1 MAGGTQPVTFARII
15 AVALLVLVFAPVAAL
30 FWRGGGDVA
39 APSPAFWGAL
49 RFTVLQAGL
58 SALLSVA
65 LAVPVAKALARRR
78 FAGRGALI
86 ALLGAPFL
94 LPVVVAIL
102 GLLAVFGRQ
111 GPVND
116 ALALVGLPRLSI
128 FGLQGVLLAHVF
140 LNLPFAVRMI
150 LQGWQAIPAERLRL
164 AATLG
169 LPPSAMLRHLE
180 SPMLMRV
187 VPGALLV
194 IFLLCLGS
202 FVVALILGGG
212 PGAATLE
219 LAIYQALRFDFDLSA
234 AAGLALAQYGLCLA
248 AVALVWMVPETV
260 GFGAALDRRLD
271 LPAPAGWRKAAD
283 AVAIAAMVL
292 FLLAPSGAVVLRG
305 LPGLLSLPA
314 AVGPA
319 LLTSLAIA
327 LMASLL
333 ATAAALVLALA
344 VARGGRGLELA
355 AMVPMTAS
363 PLVLGTG
370 VFLISRPF
378 ASPEALALP
387 VTLLVNAALSLPFV
401 FRLILPQAISLQ
413 QDYGR
418 LATALDL
425 RGLAR
430 LRVLDLP
437 RLARPLGF
445 GAGVAAALSM
455 GDLGVI
461 ALFASDGSVTLPL
474 VIQRLVGAYRMGE
487 AAAASLV
494 LVAASFALF
503 TAFDHLGRRH
513 AAT

>member
-15 AVALLVLVFAPVAAL
+15 AVALVVLVVAPVAAL

-212 PGAATLE
+212 PGGCDAGTG
-219 LAIYQALRFDFDLSA
+219 DLS
-234 AAGLALAQYGLCLA
+234 GA
-248 AVALVWMVPETV
+248 AV
-260 GFGAALDRRLD
+260 
-271 LPAPAGWRKAAD
+271 
-283 AVAIAAMVL
+283 
-292 FLLAPSGAVVLRG
+292 
-305 LPGLLSLPA
+305 
-314 AVGPA
+314 
-319 LLTSLAIA
+319 
-327 LMASLL
+327 
-333 ATAAALVLALA
+333 
-344 VARGGRGLELA
+344 
-355 AMVPMTAS
+355 
-363 PLVLGTG
+363 
-370 VFLISRPF
+370 
-378 ASPEALALP
+378 
-387 VTLLVNAALSLPFV
+387 
-401 FRLILPQAISLQ
+401 
-413 QDYGR
+413 
-418 LATALDL
+418 
-425 RGLAR
+425 
-430 LRVLDLP
+430 
-437 RLARPLGF
+437 
-445 GAGVAAALSM
+445 
-455 GDLGVI
+455 
-461 ALFASDGSVTLPL
+461 
-474 VIQRLVGAYRMGE
+474 
-487 AAAASLV
+487 
-494 LVAASFALF
+494 
-503 TAFDHLGRRH
+503 
-513 AAT
+513 